1 MKTVKSS
8 KDITTLEVGDVVMFG
23 NLEYVVAKNFKCT
36 SNSTQYYLY
45 LSSGYN
51 GIIFEK
57 LNLKKRDFVEKLGI
71 DANYVCDFPETKSLE
86 ALTAIVSALFKEY
99 EEQNDLP
106 KTWEEFCKKNPI
118 KEEESWIECF
128 DGKIL
133 EAANDIEGKCR
144 DIQMDKNMCTSRQE
158 AEAFLALMQLRQL
171 RKCYVGDWEPD
182 WNDTKQYK
190 ACIIYHC
197 TDFMLTYFKDPCSSP
212 LSFPTYELAEQF
224 LNNFKDL
231 LEIAKPLL

>member
-1 MKTVKSS
+1 MKTIKNS
-8 KDITTLEVGDVVMFG
+8 KDITTLEVGDVVVFG
-23 NLEYVVAKNFKCT
+23 NLKYVVNT
-36 SNSTQYYLY
+36 NDYTTQYYLY

-71 DANYVCDFPETKSLE
+71 DANYICDFPETKSLE

-99 EEQNDLP
+99 EKQTELP

-118 KEEESWIECF
+118 KKEESWIECF

-133 EAANDIEGKCR
+133 EAATEVEGKRR
-144 DIQMDKNMCTSRQE
+144 DIHMDKNMCTSKHE

-171 RKCYVGDWEPD
+171 RKAYVKDWEPD
-182 WNDTKQYK
+182 GTKGYWGIYLNHLGTVRIVDTITHLKV
-190 ACIIYHC
+190 
-197 TDFMLTYFKDPCSSP
+197 
-212 LSFPTYELAEQF
+212 LSFPTYELAAQF
-224 LNNFKDL
+224 VHNFKNL
-231 LEIAKPLL
+231 LKIANPLL